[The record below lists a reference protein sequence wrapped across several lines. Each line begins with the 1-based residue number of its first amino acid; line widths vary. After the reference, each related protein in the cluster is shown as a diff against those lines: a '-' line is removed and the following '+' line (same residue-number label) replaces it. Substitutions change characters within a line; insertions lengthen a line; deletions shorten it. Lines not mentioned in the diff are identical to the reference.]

1 MTFLKTILFCSILA
15 LISCD
20 KSPNVKQDTEAIKA
34 MMHQQAKDWSAGHL
48 EKFMSGY
55 WQSDELKFIG
65 SKGLTYGWQQTLDNY
80 KKSYPSKD
88 YTGTLKFDIMEIS
101 PLEQQ
106 HYHVIGS
113 YHLKRSVGDA
123 NGIFSLILKKIDGEW
138 KIIIDHSS

>member
-20 KSPNVKQDTEAIKA
+20 KSTNVKQDTEAIKA
-34 MMHQQAKDWSAGHL
+34 MMHQQAKDWSAGNL
-48 EKFMSGY
+48 EKFMAGY
-55 WQSDELKFIG
+55 WRSDELKFIG
-65 SKGLTYGWQQTLDNY
+65 SKGLTHGWQQTLDNY

-88 YTGTLKFDIMEIS
+88 HTGTLKFDIMEIS
-101 PLEQQ
+101 PLESQ

-113 YHLKRSVGDA
+113 YHLKRTIGDA